1 MAEEDLSH
9 DVEPIP
15 TSVVTT
21 DDERTLSVWDLM
33 LVNIESLI
41 DLTKSGYNKEDIEVA
56 NKLLESV
63 IDNLQQIRDAF
74 VELQEKSLMEEYANK
89 ILCEKPNLI
98 TTLTPFMAKVYK
110 CKFTIVCINW

>member
-33 LVNIESLI
+33 LVNIQSLI
-41 DLTKSGYNKEDIEVA
+41 DLTEW
-56 NKLLESV
+56 
-63 IDNLQQIRDAF
+63 LQ
-74 VELQEKSLMEEYANK
+74 
-89 ILCEKPNLI
+89 
-98 TTLTPFMAKVYK
+98 
-110 CKFTIVCINW
+110 

>member
-1 MAEEDLSH
+1 MAEEDLSR
-9 DVEPIP
+9 DVETVP
-15 TSVVTT
+15 TNVVTT

-33 LVNIESLI
+33 LINIESLI
-41 DLTKSGYNKEDIEVA
+41 DLTKSGYNKEDIEA
-56 NKLLESV
+56 AKNLLENV
-63 IDNLQQIRDAF
+63 IDNLEKIRHAF

-110 CKFTIVCINW
+110 CKFICSKFCV